1 MKQQANLIRAGQV
14 IEHEGRR
21 WTVLKQQIITPGKG
35 GAFIQVEMRDL
46 KSGNKTNERWRTADT
61 VERLTT
67 EEKEYTYSYMD
78 GTNLVLMDPETYEE
92 AHIPVELMGDAAPF
106 LQDQMQLT
114 VDLVEGEPVAIHLP
128 GYRHAGSHRGRSRRQ
143 GADRFLLLQACQAG
157 ERGEDRGAAV
167 HRDRR
172 ADRRP
177 HRGWQLRGA
186 CEGLMAFRLSPHL
199 TVMANAA
206 QKAAKRLLRDF
217 SEVEQL
223 QVSVKGPSDF
233 VSQADLRA
241 EQTLK
246 EELNKARPGY
256 AFLMEESG
264 TSGSENWTWRWVVD
278 PLDGT
283 TNFLHGMPH
292 WAISI
297 GLERRQPDGTSE
309 VHAGLIYA
317 PAADEMFWAEKGTGA
332 FVNER
337 RLRVSARREISQSVF
352 ATGIPFG
359 AVSIPRR
366 QAFSRTLAVL
376 MPQVAGI
383 RRFGA
388 AALDL
393 AWVAHGRFDGYWEL
407 GIKPWD
413 IAAGLLLVREA
424 GGYATDV
431 GDGDPR
437 ETSNI
442 VAGNPHLHAKL
453 RTVVTEG
460 MQPPG

>member
-1 MKQQANLIRAGQV
+1 
-14 IEHEGRR
+14 
-21 WTVLKQQIITPGKG
+21 
-35 GAFIQVEMRDL
+35 
-46 KSGNKTNERWRTADT
+46 
-61 VERLTT
+61 
-67 EEKEYTYSYMD
+67 
-78 GTNLVLMDPETYEE
+78 
-92 AHIPVELMGDAAPF
+92 
-106 LQDQMQLT
+106 
-114 VDLVEGEPVAIHLP
+114 
-128 GYRHAGSHRGRSRRQ
+128 
-143 GADRFLLLQACQAG
+143 
-157 ERGEDRGAAV
+157 
-167 HRDRR
+167 
-172 ADRRP
+172 
-177 HRGWQLRGA
+177 
-186 CEGLMAFRLSPHL
+186 MAFRLSPHL

-206 QKAAKRLLRDF
+206 QKASKRLLRDF

-233 VSQADLRA
+233 VSQADIRA

-264 TSGSENWTWRWVVD
+264 ASGSDNWSWRWVVD

-297 GLERRQPDGTSE
+297 GLERRLPDGTSE
-309 VHAGLIYA
+309 LAAGLIYA
-317 PAADEMFWAEKGTGA
+317 PAVDEMFWAEKGTGA

-337 RLRVSARREISQSVF
+337 RLRVSARRDMNEAVF

-359 AVSIPRR
+359 AVSPPRR
-366 QAFSRTLAVL
+366 HAFSRTLASL

-393 AWVAHGRFDGYWEL
+393 AWVAAGRFDGYWEL

-413 IAAGLLLVREA
+413 IAAGLIIVREA
-424 GGYATDV
+424 GGYATDATEA
-431 GDGDPR
+431 DPR
-437 ETSNI
+437 ETGNV

-453 RTVVTEG
+453 REAVVAGMTV
-460 MQPPG
+460 PARI